1 MDFWSRLIGGAAST
15 PKKQSIHKTPQQR
28 LAQFKSTYNAL
39 LRIWHNG
46 DSVSTDVFVAE
57 NVRICLRRL
66 SELLQDDSRGPTP
79 HLCVSFAATSRLLV
93 IVCRVGSTFK
103 DDGITHEALGICSLL
118 IDSEEEAF
126 LEDRSFA
133 NILPQFVNSVMRAAL
148 AAVDV
153 EIENAMLEVLFGIAS
168 RIRLQPEVLS
178 IWFRPSAHRHGNFQD
193 DRINETSVSTRN
205 EDFPLFYLLLQYVP
219 AEGRAGEFAR
229 MGLLYL
235 IESAVHSE
243 ALERW
248 IVEGD
253 MASFMA
259 SGLGALYSQL
269 SRKLSLSYFQDE
281 IPTVLSLA
289 DRVESGTV
297 AGAAE
302 TTSPEYQA
310 YLATFLASL
319 VFWQDLLEHCT
330 SIDVKQT
337 LLDHFQFLF
346 LQQLLYPSL
355 LESSDSDGGS
365 SVAVLTYLCHI
376 LESIDHPDL
385 TRLILQYLFGIHDA
399 SLDLESPA
407 RPTALARRRKSEGL
421 IFRLANGGDNP
432 SPDLFNLADLIL
444 GSLESKNQQTLT
456 ATLRLLSVI
465 LRKHHP
471 QALVLLLRTRPNRD
485 QDKRRTVDSHERQ
498 IDNLLSM
505 AESIAE
511 VQSGEGSYERYLQD
525 SRIRLESHLCTA
537 RLWSHPDMD
546 DVRPAVRT
554 IETELAMKK
563 HTLVEEDPI
572 LYHLL
577 DLMENFYLNDVETNL
592 GLTEVLIDLASCV
605 YTRIEGW
612 FLTDPAQYR
621 SSDDAQVKEEIAA
634 SIGQKRESIRLL
646 PGQSLLGEPSLP
658 RPEPS
663 WQTKDMSPVFSTIH
677 KLVQKAESFYE
688 EIQDFGACLL
698 ECRVMVGADEGARW
712 VLPNTI
718 GLHRTSQ
725 DISDMSPNRTR
736 NKGQIESI
744 SERLRSERL
753 SGSDSRNSSPRG
765 RQLDHSSNPTLVGR
779 LSYLYVSPS
788 RTSSQSSSRAYSPS
802 PLRNQSIPST
812 PPKPNTL
819 APRPSSALF
828 RTVQIVGRADNIRPH
843 IRELSS
849 SEASSVRSES
859 VEPDSGGI
867 ATREVTLGH
876 LLTNIVILQEFI
888 LELAALIEIRAGMF
902 EEVEFI

>member
-1 MDFWSRLIGGAAST
+1 MGC
-15 PKKQSIHKTPQQR
+15 K
-28 LAQFKSTYNAL
+28 
-39 LRIWHNG
+39 RIWHNG
-46 DSVSTDVFVAE
+46 DSVATDAFVAE
-57 NVRICLRRL
+57 NIRICLRRL
-66 SELLQDDSRGPTP
+66 SELLQDESRGPTP
-79 HLCVSFAATSRLLV
+79 HLCVALAATSRLLV
-93 IVCRVGSTFK
+93 IVCKVGSAFK

-118 IDSEEEAF
+118 IDSEDEAF

-133 NILPQFVNSVMRAAL
+133 NILPQFVNSVMKAAL

-168 RIRLQPEVLS
+168 RLRLQPEILS
-178 IWFRPSAHRHGNFQD
+178 IWFRPSPHRHGNSQD
-193 DRINETSVSTRN
+193 DGVNETLISTRN
-205 EDFPLFYLLLQYVP
+205 DDFPLFYLLLQYVP

-243 ALERW
+243 VLEKW

-281 IPTVLSLA
+281 VPTVLSLA
-289 DRVESGTV
+289 DRVESESV

-302 TTSPEYQA
+302 TTSPEYQTH
-310 YLATFLASL
+310 LATFLASL
-319 VFWQDLLEHCT
+319 LFWQDLLEHCT
-330 SIDVKQT
+330 SIDVKHT

-385 TRLILQYLFGIHDA
+385 TRLILQYLFGIHNS

-421 IFRLANGGDNP
+421 VFQLANRGDNP

-444 GSLESKNQQTLT
+444 GSLESKNQKTLA

-471 QALVLLLRTRPNRD
+471 QALVLLLKTRSNRD
-485 QDKRRTVDSHERQ
+485 SDQRRTVDGHERQ

-505 AESIAE
+505 AEDIDDAQSCE
-511 VQSGEGSYERYLQD
+511 VSYDRYLQD

-537 RLWSHPDMD
+537 HLLSHSDMD
-546 DVRPAVRT
+546 NVRSAT
-554 IETELAMKK
+554 IPIKTELAMKK
-563 HTLVEEDPI
+563 HTLVAEDP
-572 LYHLL
+572 LL
-577 DLMENFYLNDVETNL
+577 LRLLGLMENFYLNDVETNL
-592 GLTEVLIDLASCV
+592 GLTEVLIDLASCG

-612 FLTDPAQYR
+612 FLTDPSKYTFSNDVQAG
-621 SSDDAQVKEEIAA
+621 EEITA
-634 SIGQKRESIRLL
+634 SIGQKGESNRLL
-646 PGQSLLGEPSLP
+646 PGQSLHDEPPLS
-658 RPEPS
+658 RREPS

-677 KLVQKAESFYE
+677 KLVQKAEVFNE
-688 EIQDFGACLL
+688 EIQDFSACLV
-698 ECRVMVGADEGARW
+698 ECRIMIGADEGAGRA
-712 VLPNTI
+712 LPTTI
-718 GLHRTSQ
+718 GVPRTLQ
-725 DISDMSPNRTR
+725 DMPDRSLNRTR
-736 NKGQIESI
+736 NNGQMESI

-765 RQLDHSSNPTLVGR
+765 RQLDHSSSQTLVGR
-779 LSYLYVSPS
+779 LTHLYVSPA
-788 RTSSQSSSRAYSPS
+788 RTPSQSSSRAYSPS
-802 PLRNQSIPST
+802 PLRNLSIAST
-812 PPKPNTL
+812 APKLNTL
-819 APRPSSALF
+819 APRPSGALL
-828 RTVQIVGRADNIRPH
+828 RTIQIVGGADKKRQH
-843 IRELSS
+843 IRDLSS

-859 VEPDSGGI
+859 VEPESGGL
-867 ATREVTLGH
+867 ATRDITLGH
-876 LLTNIVILQEFI
+876 LLTNIVVLQEFI
-888 LELAALIEIRAGMF
+888 LELAALIEIRAGLF
-902 EEVEFI
+902 EEIEFL